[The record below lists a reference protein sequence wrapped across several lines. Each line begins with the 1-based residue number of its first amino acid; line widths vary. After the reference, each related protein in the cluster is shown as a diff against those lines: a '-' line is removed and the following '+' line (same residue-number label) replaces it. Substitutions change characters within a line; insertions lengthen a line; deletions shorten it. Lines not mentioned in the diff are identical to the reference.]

1 MIRQAVLVDLRVRAR
16 SATTMVTVLVLLA
29 AVAIAV
35 VLCFR
40 LLGQQPAP
48 TVGYARYGLP
58 GLGGSVSADGSAGP
72 SPLSSL
78 TSAGRGAVVLV
89 VLAGVL
95 AVFGGVIGAMLG
107 AGTIAGE
114 YERETLDLVLTTDMG
129 ARGLTTARLLATFLY
144 CLLFALVMLPA
155 FSFLLVF
162 SSVPLADVLIAAAI
176 VLGSLLCGSGVG
188 VFFSAV
194 LRSTV
199 AAFLSAAAVS
209 ALLFVG
215 GAGAY
220 LLVAHANADP
230 PMLAQLLLLPS
241 PVAALLSSAAGQ
253 FQGNSVVL
261 LPALL
266 HASPQHPVHL
276 AGQWQLPIPF
286 WVLTLALDVLLT
298 AALAAL
304 GSRSMSAT
312 FRVSPGAKP
321 PGVNRE
327 AAVRTRS

>member
-16 SATTMVTVLVLLA
+16 SATAMVALLVLVL
-29 AVAIAV
+29 AIVLAV

-58 GLGGSVSADGSAGP
+58 GLGGSVNVDGSTAAR
-72 SPLSSL
+72 SPLSGL
-78 TSAGRGAVVLV
+78 TSTGRGAVVLI

-114 YERETLDLVLTTDMG
+114 YERETLDIVLTTDLG
-129 ARGLTTARLLATFLY
+129 ARGLTLTRLLATFLS
-144 CLLFALVMLPA
+144 CLLFAMAMAPA

-162 SSVPLADVLIAAAI
+162 STLPLSDVLIAAGI
-176 VLGSLLCGSGVG
+176 VLGSLLCGSSIG
-188 VFFSAV
+188 VFFSAI

-209 ALLFVG
+209 TLLFVG
-215 GAGAY
+215 GAAAY
-220 LLVAHANADP
+220 LLVARTTADP
-230 PMLAQLLLLPS
+230 PLLAQLLLLPS
-241 PVAALLSSAAGQ
+241 PVAALLSAAAGQ
-253 FQGNSVVL
+253 LQGDSVVL

-298 AALAAL
+298 ATLAVL
-304 GSRSMSAT
+304 GSRSIRAS
-312 FRVSPGAKP
+312 FRVSVG
-321 PGVNRE
+321 R
-327 AAVRTRS
+327 